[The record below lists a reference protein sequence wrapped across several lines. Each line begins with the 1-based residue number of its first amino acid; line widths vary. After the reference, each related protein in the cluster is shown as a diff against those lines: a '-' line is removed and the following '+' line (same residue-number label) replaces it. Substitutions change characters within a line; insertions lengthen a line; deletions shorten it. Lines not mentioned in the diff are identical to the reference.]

1 VVSVEPLLEVKN
13 LKAYYRTFFGVVR
26 AVDGVSFELYRG
38 EILGIIGESGCGKS
52 SLVQSIVLPKPPLYV
67 VEGSVLLHE
76 NGRTV
81 DLAKLDSKARRS
93 FLGTRISL
101 VPQYVMDA
109 LPTVRRVRDVL
120 RDIAREKNL
129 DYEELR
135 RLFIKRL
142 RDVNLD
148 ESVLDRYPLELSG
161 GMRQRTI
168 LALATLFNPDVLI
181 ADEPASALDLVS
193 QRQVLE
199 LLRQLRDEKI
209 VGSVIFITHDIASV
223 RQIAD
228 RVLVMYAGKII
239 ENGTI
244 EDVVKEPL
252 HPYTKVLISSVP
264 PLGVSYAERR
274 LEGLRGA
281 PPSLLNPP
289 SGCRFAPRC
298 YYAFARCMK
307 EEPPLFKTEGG
318 RLVSCWLYVG
328 R

>member
-1 VVSVEPLLEVKN
+1 MKPLLEVKN
-13 LKAYYRTFFGVVR
+13 LRAYYRTFFGVVR
-26 AVDGVSFELYRG
+26 AVDGISFELYRG
-38 EILGIIGESGCGKS
+38 EILGIIGESGSGKS

-67 VEGSVLLHE
+67 VDGSVLLHE
-76 NGRTV
+76 DGRVLNLT
-81 DLAKLDSKARRS
+81 KLDSRARRS
-93 FLGTRISL
+93 ILGTRISL

-120 RDIAREKNL
+120 RDVAREKKL
-129 DYEELR
+129 DYDELR

-148 ESVLDRYPLELSG
+148 EGVLERYPLELSG

-168 LALATLFNPDVLI
+168 LALATLFNPDILI

-199 LLRQLRDEKI
+199 LMRQLRDEKI
-209 VGSVIFITHDIASV
+209 VGSVIYITHDIASV

-228 RVLVMYAGKII
+228 RVLVMYAGKIL
-239 ENGTI
+239 ENGSV
-244 EDVVKEPL
+244 EDVVKDPL
-252 HPYTKVLISSVP
+252 HPYTKVLIRSVP
-264 PLGVSYAERR
+264 PLGVSHSERR
-274 LEGLRGA
+274 LEGLKGA

-289 SGCRFAPRC
+289 PGCRFAPRC
-298 YYAFARCMK
+298 PYAFARCIK
-307 EEPPLFKTEGG
+307 EEPPLLKTEGG
-318 RLVSCWLYVG
+318 RVVSCWLYLG

>member
-1 VVSVEPLLEVKN
+1 MKPLLEVKN
-13 LKAYYRTFFGVVR
+13 LRAYYRTFFGVVR

-52 SLVQSIVLPKPPLYV
+52 SLVQSIVMPKPPLRV

-76 NGRTV
+76 NGRVV
-81 DLAKLDSKARRS
+81 DLTRLDSRTRRS

-120 RDIAREKNL
+120 RDIAREKKL
-129 DYEELR
+129 DYEELKKLFVR
-135 RLFIKRL
+135 RLRG
-142 RDVNLD
+142 VNLD
-148 ESVLDRYPLELSG
+148 ESVLERYPLELSG

-168 LALATLFNPDVLI
+168 LALATLFNPDILI

-199 LLRQLRDEKI
+199 LIRQLRDEKI
-209 VGSVIFITHDIASV
+209 VGSVIYITHDIASV

-228 RVLVMYAGKII
+228 RVLVMYAGKIL
-239 ENGTI
+239 ESGSV
-244 EDVVKEPL
+244 EDIVNEPL
-252 HPYTKVLISSVP
+252 HPYTKVLIKSVP
-264 PLGVSYAERR
+264 PLGVSYTERR
-274 LEGLRGA
+274 LEGLKGA
-281 PPSLLNPP
+281 PPSLLSPP
-289 SGCRFAPRC
+289 PGCRFAPRC
-298 YYAFARCMK
+298 PYAFARCMK
-307 EEPPLFKTEGG
+307 EETPLVETKEG
-318 RLVSCWLYVG
+318 RVVSCWLYLE

>member
-1 VVSVEPLLEVKN
+1 MKPLLEVKN
-13 LKAYYRTFFGVVR
+13 LRAYYRTFFGVVR

-52 SLVQSIVLPKPPLYV
+52 SLVQSIVMPKPPLRV

-76 NGRTV
+76 NGRVV
-81 DLAKLDSKARRS
+81 DLTRLDSRTRRS

-120 RDIAREKNL
+120 RDIAREKKL
-129 DYEELR
+129 DYEELKKLFVR
-135 RLFIKRL
+135 RLRG
-142 RDVNLD
+142 VNLD
-148 ESVLDRYPLELSG
+148 ESVLERYPLELSG

-168 LALATLFNPDVLI
+168 LALATLFNPDILI

-199 LLRQLRDEKI
+199 LIRQLRDEKI
-209 VGSVIFITHDIASV
+209 VGSVIYITHDIASV

-228 RVLVMYAGKII
+228 RVLVMYAGKIL
-239 ENGTI
+239 ESGSV
-244 EDVVKEPL
+244 EDIVNEPL
-252 HPYTKVLISSVP
+252 HPYTKVLIKSVP
-264 PLGVSYAERR
+264 PLGVSYTERR
-274 LEGLRGA
+274 LEGLKGA
-281 PPSLLNPP
+281 PPSLLSPP
-289 SGCRFAPRC
+289 PGCRFAPRC
-298 YYAFARCMK
+298 PYAFARCMK
-307 EEPPLFKTEGG
+307 EEAPLVETKEG
-318 RLVSCWLYVG
+318 RVVSCWLYLE